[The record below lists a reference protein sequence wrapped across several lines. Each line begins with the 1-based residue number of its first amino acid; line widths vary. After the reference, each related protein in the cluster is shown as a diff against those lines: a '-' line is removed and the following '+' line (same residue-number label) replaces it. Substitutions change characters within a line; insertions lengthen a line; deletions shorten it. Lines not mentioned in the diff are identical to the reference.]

1 MNGSD
6 NITSPSGPRSM
17 TQPSFAFFSLPPLS
31 PSPSSSRRNSLP
43 LMNLSPSAPVESRDS
58 SIKVKKNL
66 TLPPLGVK
74 RRVAKDIAHL
84 NRHYRSVSLDSCLH
98 DLPKLPPSP
107 GNVSSSSSVGSSDYT
122 DDELNK
128 IAKSTK
134 LQEIASDPKKVRRI
148 LKNRESAARSKQRK
162 LQYMI
167 DLEHRINFLENEN
180 ASIFEK
186 IKLLEN
192 DKTMIMNE
200 KKEIMIQIE
209 SLEQQVQLRDAL
221 TEQLHAEIERLKAIT
236 ISNEKG
242 SVKFQRLKME
252 TCEVLQYRREFNR
265 SNMQGMD
272 PNMFTWSQPNL
283 GFYGQI

>member
-31 PSPSSSRRNSLP
+31 PSPSSSRCNSIP

-66 TLPPLGVK
+66 TLPPLG
-74 RRVAKDIAHL
+74 
-84 NRHYRSVSLDSCLH
+84 RSVSLDSCLH

-148 LKNRESAARSKQRK
+148 LKNRESAACSKQRK
-162 LQYMI
+162 LQYII
-167 DLEHRINFLENEN
+167 DLEHRINFLR
-180 ASIFEK
+180 
-186 IKLLEN
+186 
-192 DKTMIMNE
+192 T
-200 KKEIMIQIE
+200 
-209 SLEQQVQLRDAL
+209 
-221 TEQLHAEIERLKAIT
+221 
-236 ISNEKG
+236 
-242 SVKFQRLKME
+242 KM
-252 TCEVLQYRREFNR
+252 LQYLKR
-265 SNMQGMD
+265 SS
-272 PNMFTWSQPNL
+272 FWR
-283 GFYGQI
+283 